1 LTLCQ
6 ATVAVG
12 AEVAN
17 ELPYALL
24 AVTVTLSVRPTSG
37 VTGIYD
43 KDVAPA
49 MRVQLAPFVSQRD
62 HAYANEVGRPDH
74 VPLEEVRVFPSWATP
89 VMTGA
94 CVLLGAE
101 LVTGR
106 VSHHLR
112 TPGTGSPKTAL
123 LQATPPVNAFGAVNL
138 PFAP

>member
-1 LTLCQ
+1 
-6 ATVAVG
+6 
-12 AEVAN
+12 
-17 ELPYALL
+17 
-24 AVTVTLSVRPTSG
+24 
-37 VTGIYD
+37 
-43 KDVAPA
+43 
-49 MRVQLAPFVSQRD
+49 MAPFVSQRD

-101 LVTGR
+101 LATGR

-112 TPGTGSPKTAL
+112 RPGAGSPKVVVL
-123 LQATPPVNAFGAVNL
+123 LQATPPVKVLGAVNL